1 MAVNEPSATIR
12 LMNSKDLP
20 DVETIE
26 RMSFSCPWTRSMFQA
41 ELDQP
46 LSVHLVCTS
55 QKGEVV
61 GFLVGRKYPETWH
74 LLDLAVHP
82 EWRRRGIG
90 GELLDAFLNEADA
103 NLVSVVLEV
112 REGNVP
118 ARSLYESRGFRSVGV
133 RRGYY
138 PDTGEDAI
146 VMMRFPSGEKDIGDG
161 YC

>member
-1 MAVNEPSATIR
+1 MAVNKPLVAIR
-12 LMNSKDLP
+12 VMTSKDLP
-20 DVETIE
+20 DVEAIE

-41 ELDQP
+41 ELHQP
-46 LSVHLVCTS
+46 VSIHLVCTS

-74 LLDLAVHP
+74 VLDLAVHP

-90 GELLDAFLNEADA
+90 GKLLDSFLREADA

-112 REGNVP
+112 REANVP

-146 VMMRFPSGEKDIGDG
+146 VMMRFPPGEEEDTSN
-161 YC
+161 